1 MKKFLLA
8 VAVWALATPAGAADI
23 LPFYRAPPFGPV
35 ATWTGFYVGV
45 NAGWTGSWTD
55 RAANSGTDTGG
66 AGFGTAVSAGA
77 IPGQATLHDNGFVGG
92 GQIGFDWQFDAT
104 WVAGIEADF
113 DGMSS
118 KSSVAIPSVAI
129 PVPGGAIIPPITT
142 TYSRE
147 LDSVGTVRA
156 RLGYL
161 SSATLLWYATGG
173 LAYGETK
180 FGTGAACQLW
190 VPPCGPTTVSSSSMA
205 FGWTFGGG
213 VEWQFAPAWTLRAE
227 YLYIDLGTA
236 TNTLTYNYGTN
247 TSTFTSRLDESDS
260 IVRVGVNYRFF

>member
-1 MKKFLLA
+1 MKKFLSA
-8 VAVWALATPAGAADI
+8 AICALVTPAGAADI

-55 RAANSGTDTGG
+55 RANNTGTDTGA
-66 AGFGTAVSAGA
+66 AGLGIAIQQGA
-77 IPGQATLHDNGFVGG
+77 IPVQANLHDNGFIGG
-92 GQIGFDWQFDAT
+92 GQIGFDWQFAGN

-113 DGMSS
+113 DAVSA
-118 KSSVAIPSVAI
+118 KSSVA
-129 PVPGGAIIPPITT
+129 VPFSGNIIIPPITT

-147 LDSVGTVRA
+147 LDSVGTVRG

-161 SSATLLWYATGG
+161 PSATLLLYLTGG

-180 FGTGAACQLW
+180 FGTAAACPLW
-190 VPPCGPTTVSSSSMA
+190 APPCGPTAVSSSAFS

-227 YLYIDLGTA
+227 YLYIDLGTQ
-236 TNTLTYNYGTN
+236 TNTLTYNYGAN
-247 TSTFTSRLDESDS
+247 TSSLTSRLDEADS

>member
-1 MKKFLLA
+1 MKKFLWII
-8 VAVWALATPAGAADI
+8 VVCALATPAGAADI
-23 LPFYRAPPFGPV
+23 LPFYRAPSFGPV

-55 RAANSGTDTGG
+55 RAINAGTDTGT
-66 AGFGTAVSAGA
+66 AGLGTAVEQGA
-77 IPGQATLHDNGFVGG
+77 IPVQANLHDNGFLGG
-92 GQIGFDWQFDAT
+92 GQIGFNWQFDAT

-113 DGMSS
+113 DGLSA
-118 KSSVAIPSVAI
+118 KSSVAIAF
-129 PVPGGAIIPPITT
+129 PGNTIIPPITT

-147 LDSVGTVRA
+147 LDSVGTVRG

-161 SSATLLWYATGG
+161 SSPTLLWYATGG

-180 FGTGAACQLW
+180 FGTAAACPLW
-190 VPPCGPTTVSSSSMA
+190 TPPCGPTAVSSSALS

-227 YLYIDLGTA
+227 YLYIDLGTQ

-247 TSTFTSRLDESDS
+247 TSSLASRLDEADS
-260 IVRVGVNYRFF
+260 ILRVGVNYRFF

>member
-1 MKKFLLA
+1 MKKFLWV
-8 VAVWALATPAGAADI
+8 VAVCALATPAGAADI

-55 RAANSGTDTGG
+55 RALNTGADTGA
-66 AGFGTAVSAGA
+66 AGLGTAVQHGA
-77 IPGQATLHDNGFVGG
+77 IPVQATLHNNGFLGG
-92 GQIGFDWQFDAT
+92 GQIGFNWQFEGN

-113 DGMSS
+113 DGLSA
-118 KSSVAIPSVAI
+118 KSSVAVAF
-129 PVPGGAIIPPITT
+129 PGNTIIPPITT
-142 TYSRE
+142 SYNRE

-161 SSATLLWYATGG
+161 SSATWLWYATGG

-180 FGTGAACQLW
+180 FGTGAACPLW
-190 VPPCGPTTVSSSSMA
+190 TPPCGLTAVSSSALS

-227 YLYIDLGTA
+227 YLYVDLGTQ

-247 TSTFTSRLDESDS
+247 TSSLTSRLDEADS
-260 IVRVGVNYRFF
+260 IVRVGINYRFF